1 MAGISLT
8 QAEAQLTAWLAASTA
23 VSQGQAYTIGSRSL
37 SRANSREILQQIQ
50 FWDSQVKRL
59 AEGSGGGIRVRGI
72 TPV

>member
-1 MAGISLT
+1 VAGITLA

-23 VSQGQAYTIGSRSL
+23 VSQGQAYTIGTRSL

-50 FWDSQVKRL
+50 FWDGQVKRL
-59 AEGSGGGIRVRGI
+59 ADSPGGGIRVRGI